1 MTRIKKIK
9 TIKNLGIYNNFHWP
23 LGLKDFKRY
32 NVIYGWN
39 GSGKT
44 TLSKLFEATRSGG
57 GHPDYPNLQYTIEDE
72 DSKIINQNQSLGTE
86 IKVFNTCFIADNVN
100 FDNQSSKT
108 ISVYLGKEN
117 RELIEAIKKDGNLL
131 KTQQEEIVS
140 KEKILEAL
148 KKERGEKFTE
158 IARTISQDIRQAI
171 VRNYNRQTAI
181 VKYNQLTET
190 DHIVSEEELNR
201 LRESVSQN
209 IMDVIPEISINTEV
223 FENFNGAIDELL
235 NKTVIAVIISRL
247 KENADISEWVEK
259 GLALHSKYN
268 NDKCEFCGQPITE
281 ERINQLLEHFNEAD
295 MQIKHDIDN
304 LLKKMRDAH
313 SDISNLRLVDPA
325 RFYQEF
331 KNEYVKLK
339 TETETE
345 IQNTLNEIE
354 KLSELILL
362 KKTKTTEKVDN
373 NIGDLDISNL
383 LNAIK
388 KINAIIDS
396 HNEKTS
402 NFSEK
407 VKSDS
412 EKIETHYLCKIRPE
426 VRKIDGQIANLQ
438 GEIGIL
444 INGDRE
450 KNILSIEELKQR
462 IAMSKSKVSPTQK
475 ACDVLNDSLHT
486 FLGRNDI
493 SFSLNPENNG
503 YNILRHGNLAKN
515 LSEGECTAIAFIYF
529 ITTLREKDF
538 NIQESIIVIDDPIS
552 SLDANSQFQA
562 FSFLKNT
569 MSDAA
574 QLFLFTHNFD
584 FLKLLLNWLKSA
596 YKKSSAF
603 FMIKN
608 IYQGNGYEREAMLDR
623 LDPVL
628 ENFESEYHYLFN
640 VLKNFKS
647 DGTIENVYHI
657 PNIARKLLDNFLM
670 ICIPKPMTPYA
681 RLKLVDFDDVKKT
694 AIYKFT
700 NDESHIT
707 GKGFDPA
714 LVPEAQKCIK
724 YLFQMMEATFPDH
737 YKYLMDD
744 NA

>member
-1 MTRIKKIK
+1 
-9 TIKNLGIYNNFHWP
+9 
-23 LGLKDFKRY
+23 
-32 NVIYGWN
+32 
-39 GSGKT
+39 
-44 TLSKLFEATRSGG
+44 
-57 GHPDYPNLQYTIEDE
+57 
-72 DSKIINQNQSLGTE
+72 
-86 IKVFNTCFIADNVN
+86 
-100 FDNQSSKT
+100 
-108 ISVYLGKEN
+108 
-117 RELIEAIKKDGNLL
+117 
-131 KTQQEEIVS
+131 
-140 KEKILEAL
+140 
-148 KKERGEKFTE
+148 
-158 IARTISQDIRQAI
+158 
-171 VRNYNRQTAI
+171 
-181 VKYNQLTET
+181 
-190 DHIVSEEELNR
+190 
-201 LRESVSQN
+201 
-209 IMDVIPEISINTEV
+209 
-223 FENFNGAIDELL
+223 
-235 NKTVIAVIISRL
+235 
-247 KENADISEWVEK
+247 
-259 GLALHSKYN
+259 
-268 NDKCEFCGQPITE
+268 
-281 ERINQLLEHFNEAD
+281 
-295 MQIKHDIDN
+295 
-304 LLKKMRDAH
+304 
-313 SDISNLRLVDPA
+313 
-325 RFYQEF
+325 
-331 KNEYVKLK
+331 
-339 TETETE
+339 
-345 IQNTLNEIE
+345 
-354 KLSELILL
+354 
-362 KKTKTTEKVDN
+362 
-373 NIGDLDISNL
+373 
-383 LNAIK
+383 
-388 KINAIIDS
+388 
-396 HNEKTS
+396 
-402 NFSEK
+402 
-407 VKSDS
+407 
-412 EKIETHYLCKIRPE
+412 
-426 VRKIDGQIANLQ
+426 
-438 GEIGIL
+438 
-444 INGDRE
+444 
-450 KNILSIEELKQR
+450 
-462 IAMSKSKVSPTQK
+462 MSKSKVSPTQK

-608 IYQGNGYEREAMLDR
+608 IYQDNGYEREAILDR

-724 YLFQMMEATFPDH
+724 YLFQMMKATFPDH